1 MLQKK
6 KKKTKKK
13 KKKNE
18 KHKSSPLKALFN
30 HIQFFLSDY
39 FLQTFYFI
47 SKRSNYFFKNFLYY
61 F

>member
-6 KKKTKKK
+6 KKKKNKKK
-13 KKKNE
+13 KKY
-18 KHKSSPLKALFN
+18 PLKALFN